1 MTEIRDEGNLP
12 CYQQGLYSSS
22 EKQPPAKLNPAHR
35 GSSALLRAYYISQ
48 TRSCLAYTS
57 ALPSVTKGKK
67 PVGSKKWSHKPHPDH
82 RQCLAYITCKLKTFL
97 NKTDLSNVQ
106 NKFLPIAILHQIYS
120 FWVVKYYEM
129 IELAELKVYK
139 NYYLSNIHFI
149 HKHFWNRFTVYS

>member
-48 TRSCLAYTS
+48 TRSCLAYAS

-67 PVGSKKWSHKPHPDH
+67 PVGSKNEVTSHIQITGSVLPTS
-82 RQCLAYITCKLKTFL
+82 LA
-97 NKTDLSNVQ
+97 N
-106 NKFLPIAILHQIYS
+106 
-120 FWVVKYYEM
+120 
-129 IELAELKVYK
+129 
-139 NYYLSNIHFI
+139 
-149 HKHFWNRFTVYS
+149 